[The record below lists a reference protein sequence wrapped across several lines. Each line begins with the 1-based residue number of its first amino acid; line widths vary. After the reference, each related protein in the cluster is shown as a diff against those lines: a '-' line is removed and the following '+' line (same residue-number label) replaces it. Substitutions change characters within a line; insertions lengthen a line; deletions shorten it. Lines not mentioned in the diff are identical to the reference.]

1 MWQLSFWSSGPPQ
14 LAALNCYPDET
25 RFLLLDDSQPT
36 VEKKIRKVPD
46 SLLFKR

>member
-1 MWQLSFWSSGPPQ
+1 MTAFDQV
-14 LAALNCYPDET
+14 AALNCYPDET

-36 VEKKIRKVPD
+36 VEKKSRKVPD